1 MEYDF
6 YVKNYLDALLEGNRV
21 KCSTTVN
28 DFLQERASIKDL
40 YEEVLKVSLYQ
51 VGELWEANKISVANE
66 HIATAITEGILN
78 ELFMKL
84 TPQKKFN
91 KKVVVACVEN
101 EQHQVGVKMV
111 ADIFELQGWDSYFLG
126 NGIPL
131 SELKRYINEVSPDI
145 IAISLSIYF
154 NYANFLKMV
163 KQIKAEFPSILI
175 LVGGQAFSNKKNKL
189 PNEFPNLIYIP
200 DLNLLE
206 NYIKSLN
213 QKLL

>member
-21 KCSTTVN
+21 KCSAIVN
-28 DFLQERASIKDL
+28 DFLQQRSSIKDL
-40 YEEVLKVSLYQ
+40 YEEVLKASLYQ
-51 VGELWEANKISVANE
+51 VGELWETNKISVATE
-66 HIATAITEGILN
+66 HMATAITEGVLN

-84 TPQKKFN
+84 TPNKKFN

-101 EQHQVGVKMV
+101 EQHQVGIKMV

-126 NGIPL
+126 SGIPL
-131 SELKRYINEVSPDI
+131 PELKRYIKEVSPDI

-163 KQIKAEFPSILI
+163 KQIKEEFPDILI

-189 PNEFPNLIYIP
+189 PNEFPSLIYIP

-206 NYIKSLN
+206 NYIKSIN